1 MFDQLRED
9 IACIHERDPAARS
22 RIEILTCYPGL
33 HAILIHRL
41 AHALWVRRWY
51 WAGRFISHLG
61 RIFTGIE
68 IHPGA
73 VIGKR
78 VFIDHGFGV
87 VIGETAEVGDDCTI
101 YQGVTLGGTRLY
113 KGEKRHPTLE
123 EGVVV
128 GAGAQILGG
137 FTVGAHARVGSNA
150 VVIKPVPAGATAVG
164 NPARVILPED
174 HTVTAEPTPAPGANG
189 VASPGAASPDVA
201 PLTGGQPTAGPAA
214 TAPQDTAAQASG
226 AAHEDRATPATEPGA
241 NVGTDAARPAPA
253 AAHQSAEWITAPL
266 QDLLQRSQT
275 EPPAPGDAPGDFA
288 PYGVGRADGDPL
300 LQVLHE
306 LINHTAQQD
315 ERIHKLCQAME
326 DLGQRIE
333 NGQRP
338 LDVERLNR
346 LVDD

>member
-1 MFDQLRED
+1 MFEQLREE

-33 HAILIHRL
+33 HAILIHRM
-41 AHALWVRRWY
+41 AHGLWRRGWY
-51 WAGRFISHLG
+51 WAGRFVSHLG
-61 RIFTGIE
+61 RMLTGIE

-73 VIGKR
+73 LIGRR

-87 VIGETAEVGDDCTI
+87 VIGETAEIGNDCTI

-137 FTVGAHARVGSNA
+137 FTVGAHARIGSNA

-164 NPARVILPED
+164 NPARIILPQD
-174 HTVTAEPTPAPGANG
+174 HTSEAPA
-189 VASPGAASPDVA
+189 SD
-201 PLTGGQPTAGPAA
+201 AA
-214 TAPQDTAAQASG
+214 TSGASAAAAVQDGAPQAPSAPPTRDDLPCQSDWAAK
-226 AAHEDRATPATEPGA
+226 
-241 NVGTDAARPAPA
+241 
-253 AAHQSAEWITAPL
+253 PL
-266 QDLLQRSQT
+266 QDLLQRGRQG
-275 EPPAPGDAPGDFA
+275 EDAGAADRPEDFA
-288 PYGVGRADGDPL
+288 PYGVGRSDDDPL
-300 LQVLHE
+300 VKVLHE

-315 ERIHKLCQAME
+315 QRIHRLCQAME
-326 DLGQRIE
+326 DLGQRVE

-346 LVDD
+346 MVD